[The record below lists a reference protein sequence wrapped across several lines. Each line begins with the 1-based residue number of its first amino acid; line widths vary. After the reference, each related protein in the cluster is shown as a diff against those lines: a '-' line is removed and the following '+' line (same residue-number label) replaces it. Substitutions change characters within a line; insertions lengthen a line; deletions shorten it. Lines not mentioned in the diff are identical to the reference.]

1 MDGQIYVKDGEELHA
16 LSESAYEAE
25 ETLQKLLADHPNL
38 LAGEQ
43 MNDSEPRRWIL
54 IDGEFGISDEEH
66 SSGRWSIDHLFLDQ
80 AGVATLVE
88 VKRSGDRRIRRQV
101 VGQMMDYAAN
111 AIRYGDP
118 DRIRRLFHER
128 HEEPDAVLKRCL
140 GRSDPETY
148 WNEVRDN
155 LDRGR
160 VRMVFVAD
168 RIPSE
173 LQGIVEFLNGQMS
186 PAEVLAVEVT
196 QYEGEGLRTLVP
208 RVIDQTAAAE
218 QKKNRQKTMW
228 DEETFF
234 NELARRTSERL
245 ATQVRSFYENARE
258 KGCDIDWRPGDDH
271 GGFFIDAEDNRLFKF
286 EVCGKIWTDSQYY
299 EDLLG
304 SEEWEELRIRA
315 APLGLE
321 FPEDRSGRKHPQR
334 LLEGTDSEWWD
345 ELEDLF
351 EWIRKKAG
359 EPRS

>member
-16 LSESAYEAE
+16 LSKSTYEAE
-25 ETLQKLLADHPNL
+25 ETLQKLLADHSNL

-43 MNDSEPRRWIL
+43 MDDSEPRRWIL
-54 IDGEFGISDEEH
+54 IDEEFGISDEEH
-66 SSGRWSIDHLFLDQ
+66 VSHRWSLDHLFLDQ
-80 AGVATLVE
+80 AGVPTLVE

-118 DRIRRLFHER
+118 DRIRRLFHQR
-128 HEEPDAVLKRCL
+128 HEKPDTVLKRSL
-140 GRSDPETY
+140 GRPDPETY

-155 LDRGR
+155 LDRGK

-173 LQGIVEFLNGQMS
+173 LRGIVEFLNGQMS

-196 QYEGEGLRTLVP
+196 QYEGEGLKTLVP
-208 RVIDQTAAAE
+208 RVIGQTAAAE
-218 QKKNRQKTMW
+218 QTKKRQKTTW

-234 NELARRTSERL
+234 EEMAKRTSEKL
-245 ATQVRSFYENARE
+245 ATRVRSFYENAQE
-258 KGCDIDWRPGDDH
+258 DGCDIDWRPGDDH
-271 GGFFIDAEDNRLFKF
+271 GGFFIDIEDSRFAKF
-286 EVCGKIWTDSQYY
+286 EVCGKIWTDSEYY
-299 EDLLG
+299 EDFLEP
-304 SEEWEELRIRA
+304 EEWEELQARA

-321 FPEDRSGRKHPQR
+321 FPEDPSGRKHPQR
-334 LLEGTDSEWWD
+334 LLEGTDSEWWN

-351 EWIRKKAG
+351 EWIQKKVEG
-359 EPRS
+359 GRS